1 MGRQGRRRD
10 ALAVRVALACPYAWD
25 APGGVQVHVGQL
37 AGELREREHD
47 VLVLAPALGS
57 TRDDGV
63 AIVGRAIRVP
73 YQGTVAPICPS
84 PLSVRRIARALRSFR
99 PDVVHAHEPLAPST
113 AMFATISS
121 PAPVVATFHAH
132 AERSLLLD
140 VAAPLL
146 RPVWRRLAVRVA
158 VSEAAAGFVTGRLA
172 IGDGVRIVPNGVDVD
187 LFAKAEPH
195 PGLPPGRR
203 ILWVGRLDRQKGFP
217 VAVRAFAEL
226 AGELPDVWFVVVG
239 EGRDRQAVANVPGEI
254 RRRILMVG
262 SVSHQALPAYHAA
275 ADVFVSA
282 ALGQESF
289 GLVLVEAMAA
299 GVPVVATAIPGYREV
314 ARDGVD
320 ALLVPPGDPRALAGA
335 IRRVLAEPA
344 TAAGLA
350 GAGRARAESFR
361 WSAVVS
367 RLEDAYGYAIASRGT
382 ALSP

>member
-1 MGRQGRRRD
+1 
-10 ALAVRVALACPYAWD
+10 
-25 APGGVQVHVGQL
+25 VHVGQL
-37 AGELREREHD
+37 AEELRERGHE
-47 VLVLAPALGS
+47 VLVVAPALRPSRATGA
-57 TRDDGV
+57 T
-63 AIVGRAIRVP
+63 IVGRAFNVP

-84 PLSVRRIARALRSFR
+84 PLSIPRVTGALRSFR
-99 PDVVHAHEPLAPST
+99 PDVVHAHEPLVPSS
-113 AMFATISS
+113 AMFATVRS

-140 VAAPLL
+140 VAAPFL

-158 VSEAAAGFVTGRLA
+158 VSEAAARFVTARMGR
-172 IGDGVRIVPNGVDVD
+172 GNGVRVVPNGVDVD
-187 LFAKAEPH
+187 LFAKAEPRSD
-195 PGLPPGRR
+195 LPPGRR

-239 EGRDRQAVANVPGEI
+239 EGRDRMAVANVPEEI
-254 RRRILMVG
+254 RRRILMLG
-262 SVSHQALPAYHAA
+262 SVPHRALPAHHAG

-282 ALGQESF
+282 AVGQESF

-299 GVPVVATAIPGYREV
+299 GVPVVATDIPGYREV

-320 ALLVPPGDPRALAGA
+320 ALLVEPRDSGALAGA

-350 GAGRARAESFR
+350 GSGRARAETFR

-367 RLEDAYGYAIASRGT
+367 GLEDAYREAIATRGT
-382 ALSP
+382 AANP

>member
-1 MGRQGRRRD
+1 MGRQGRRRN
-10 ALAVRVALACPYAWD
+10 ALAVRVGLACPYAWD

-37 AGELREREHD
+37 AGVLSERGHE
-47 VLVLAPALGS
+47 VLVLAPALRPLRE
-57 TRDDGV
+57 TGV
-63 AIVGRAIRVP
+63 AIVGRALRIP

-84 PLSVRRIARALRSFR
+84 PLSVPRIARALRSFR

-113 AMFATISS
+113 GMFATLRS
-121 PAPVVATFHAH
+121 PAPVVATFHAY

-140 VAAPLL
+140 VAVPLL

-158 VSEAAAGFVTGRLA
+158 VSEAAAEFVTGRLG
-172 IGDGVRIVPNGVDVD
+172 IRNDVRVVPNGVDVD
-187 LFAKAEPH
+187 LFAKAEPRA
-195 PGLPPGRR
+195 GLPPGRR

-226 AGELPDVWFVVVG
+226 AGEHPDLWFVVVG
-239 EGRDRQAVANVPGEI
+239 DGRDRQAVSAVPEEI

-262 SVSHQALPAYHAA
+262 SVSHRALPAYHGA
-275 ADVFVSA
+275 ADVFVSSA
-282 ALGQESF
+282 FGQESF

-299 GVPVVATAIPGYREV
+299 GVPVVATDIPGYREI

-335 IRRVLAEPA
+335 MGRVLAEPA

-361 WSAVVS
+361 WTAIVD
-367 RLEDAYGYAIASRGT
+367 RLEDAYREAIASRGT
-382 ALSP
+382 ALSA